1 MPASAI
7 ACWSSETRCVNG
19 SSAALPG
26 LCVTTTCS
34 RSKSGAARRTMS
46 RCPSVTG
53 SKEPG
58 ITATRGMIR
67 SGYTRMP
74 SALVE
79 ERAGVLVAAALDR
92 GTQRRVRLERR
103 IRLEQGGGRVAR
115 GLDDVA
121 VAGDPQ
127 QLQLRPRA
135 RLGGAEHVA

>member
-7 ACWSSETRCVNG
+7 DCWSSATRWVNG

-58 ITATRGMIR
+58 ITATRGMMR
-67 SGYTRMP
+67 SGYLRIR

-92 GTQRRVRLERR
+92 GTERR
-103 IRLEQGGGRVAR
+103 IRLEGRIRLEQSGGRVAG
-115 GLDDVA
+115 GLDDVT
-121 VAGDPQ
+121 VAGDAE

-135 RLGGAEHVA
+135 GLAGAQHV